1 MKKAFFNQ
9 ENGIEWYVNLNP
21 VEKYLK
27 IDKIDNQIASKFENF
42 NSEKRFP
49 RKSIKHNPK
58 PQLESSSSQHPP
70 IKKSKIS
77 PFSKSAKSRNR

>member
-27 IDKIDNQIASKFENF
+27 IDKIDNQIASKFVSL
-42 NSEKRFP
+42 NSEKRIP
-49 RKSIKHNPK
+49 RKATKQIPKHR
-58 PQLESSSSQHPP
+58 LESSS
-70 IKKSKIS
+70 I
-77 PFSKSAKSRNR
+77 